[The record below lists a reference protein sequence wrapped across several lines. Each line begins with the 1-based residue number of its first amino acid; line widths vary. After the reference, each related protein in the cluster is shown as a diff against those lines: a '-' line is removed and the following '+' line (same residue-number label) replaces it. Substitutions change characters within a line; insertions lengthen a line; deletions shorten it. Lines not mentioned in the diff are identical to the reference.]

1 VAGGVAELS
10 FASLPASMVAGGSVL
25 AAAHGI
31 LGHAWTDASQLVN
44 TLQRITSVDAVR
56 SASVVLV
63 TKQRSLP
70 WFSVCVRKP
79 FASILFVLT
88 PPEHQ
93 KPFRG
98 CCLPI

>member
-88 PPEHQ
+88 PPVHQ
-93 KPFRG
+93 KLFRG